1 MAGRVER
8 SGACGDAL
16 AGMPSGHRARSDG
29 LARIRWG
36 MLIASYFPVVVTL
49 GVAMADR
56 IRSDIDDADE
66 IIARSVADLQL
77 AGVSDSAVAAALLLR
92 SMMLWRRDGLTD
104 DEIVCE
110 FGKCI
115 QLPFGRNSPR
125 GSKRAPKLRARR

>member
-1 MAGRVER
+1 
-8 SGACGDAL
+8 
-16 AGMPSGHRARSDG
+16 MPYKHRAKCDG
-29 LARIRWG
+29 LVRIRCG

-77 AGVSDSAVAAALLLR
+77 AGVSDSAIAAALLLR

-110 FGKCI
+110 FGKASSS
-115 QLPFGRNSPR
+115 RSAETPR
-125 GSKRAPKLRARR
+125 GAPNALRS

>member
-1 MAGRVER
+1 
-8 SGACGDAL
+8 
-16 AGMPSGHRARSDG
+16 
-29 LARIRWG
+29 

-49 GVAMADR
+49 AVAVADR

-66 IIARSVADLQL
+66 IIACSVADLQL
-77 AGVSDSAVAAALLLR
+77 AGVSDSAIAATLLLR

-104 DEIVCE
+104 DEIVSE

-115 QLPFGRNSPR
+115 QLPFGRNVPR